1 MDILLTPKDTKNYF
15 YSELIEFKYLKKEQ
29 ENLLEETKKQAKEQ
43 LTKYGKLV
51 NINKIKNLIKYTVVA
66 VNDELHVDEI

>member
-1 MDILLTPKDTKNYF
+1 MDILLTPKDTKNDF
-15 YSELIEFKYLKKEQ
+15 YSVLIEFKYLKKEQ